1 MKKKTYI
8 NIVISIIV
16 ALLIG
21 AVIIGV
27 MGYNPVTSYIELFK
41 GALIGKF
48 NFGGTLER
56 FVPLMLAALAF
67 AVAQQVNMANV
78 GVEGEIYLGAI
89 TAAWVGYAITGL
101 PKMVHVPLALSL
113 AAIIGALWAAIPGV
127 LKAYYGV
134 SDVCTTILLNYV
146 ATYIT
151 SYLVNNPMSAGKGVA
166 QTPQIQESASL
177 TRIMS
182 PSRAN
187 TGLFIAIGVIIL
199 VYFFFKKTRK
209 GYEYR
214 SVGLNNDFSAYIGIP
229 DKKTMVKG
237 MMLSGAIGG
246 LAGGI
251 EVLGIY
257 GYFLDGFSTGI
268 GLDGMLA
275 SLIAKNNIALVPV
288 LSGFIAILKQGAL
301 AMERFT
307 GVPKSL
313 IDGLIAM
320 FILFATME
328 GLFIIKKKIRKDKV
342 SEDVGKS
349 K

>member
-151 SYLVNNPMSAGKGVA
+151 SYLVNNPMSAVKGVA
-166 QTPQIQESASL
+166 QTPQIHESA
-177 TRIMS
+177 
-182 PSRAN
+182 
-187 TGLFIAIGVIIL
+187 
-199 VYFFFKKTRK
+199 
-209 GYEYR
+209 
-214 SVGLNNDFSAYIGIP
+214 
-229 DKKTMVKG
+229 
-237 MMLSGAIGG
+237 
-246 LAGGI
+246 
-251 EVLGIY
+251 
-257 GYFLDGFSTGI
+257 
-268 GLDGMLA
+268 
-275 SLIAKNNIALVPV
+275 
-288 LSGFIAILKQGAL
+288 
-301 AMERFT
+301 
-307 GVPKSL
+307 
-313 IDGLIAM
+313 
-320 FILFATME
+320 
-328 GLFIIKKKIRKDKV
+328 
-342 SEDVGKS
+342 
-349 K
+349 